1 LCLEKAGLT
10 QQLLSGKRLV
20 KVRGMK
26 FVYVD
31 ESGDQGQSD
40 IFVMAGLLIDAY
52 RLRKWTAAFDEMI
65 KAFLKMHPKAPQE
78 LKTKAFINGANKWS
92 EVDADD
98 RKQFLEDVCDLAAE
112 CARIFAVAFSFDDFK
127 KAVAAGYK
135 QPFGKES
142 ERKRLLEISRSLY
155 ARDRAPARPAPDPRA
170 LAAVYWDKRPD
181 GDI

>member
-1 LCLEKAGLT
+1 MCLEKAGLT

-127 KAVAAGYK
+127 KA
-135 QPFGKES
+135 
-142 ERKRLLEISRSLY
+142 
-155 ARDRAPARPAPDPRA
+155 
-170 LAAVYWDKRPD
+170 
-181 GDI
+181 